1 MEVLKKQ
8 SCRENFLVCQ
18 LPRSTALK
26 LYGSGARKK
35 LLDFSWVVADEEV
48 YPHSSNSDGDK
59 IFWQFNAGN
68 PYQDNFPG
76 LVFDM
81 PGFGVDTD
89 GDQKANIG
97 VSASAGAMGYFMI
110 GQDIPGY
117 LPDPPDGVSGLGS
130 SRATEEGTFNGGGLN
145 KNSTRPSIS
154 AGTVMASSWVHTWAS
169 CSINAVFYA
178 SFFPCLQG

>member
-1 MEVLKKQ
+1 MRNLARLWGDLDNTLEFIQSGGSKKTIL
-8 SCRENFLVCQ
+8 SGELSLFANFLD
-18 LPRSTALK
+18 LPALK

-89 GDQKANIG
+89 GD
-97 VSASAGAMGYFMI
+97 
-110 GQDIPGY
+110 
-117 LPDPPDGVSGLGS
+117 
-130 SRATEEGTFNGGGLN
+130 E
-145 KNSTRPSIS
+145 
-154 AGTVMASSWVHTWAS
+154 
-169 CSINAVFYA
+169 
-178 SFFPCLQG
+178 